1 MNNVNIHANDC
12 VDLIGGNIMV
22 KLKDIAEQM
31 NVSVGTVSKALRHSH
46 EISEEMTDRIKRCA
60 NELGYVANSSAR
72 ILKTNKSYNIGVIY
86 VDKTRAGLGHDY
98 FASMLNSIREELTL
112 SGYDLTFIT
121 NVIGDN
127 KISYLNHAR
136 YRRCDGVIVV
146 TADFNDEEIVEIVKS
161 EVPVVTIDH
170 IFNNRTSIL
179 SDNEEGLETIVNH
192 LYKKGHRKIAFIHG
206 EDTTVTNQRLG
217 AFYRT
222 CEELGIEV
230 NKDYIKEAL
239 YHLPQQAGLMT
250 RELLDLKDRPTCIIY
265 PDDYSYMGGA
275 TEIEKHGLKIPADI
289 SVVGYDGIFLSR
301 ILRPV
306 LTSYKQNSVEI
317 GKVAVQKLIA
327 QITQPKSFVK
337 KPVLIR
343 GCLQEGQTVKDLKK

>member
-1 MNNVNIHANDC
+1 
-12 VDLIGGNIMV
+12 MV
-22 KLKDIAEQM
+22 KLKDVAEKM

-46 EISEEMTDRIKRCA
+46 EISEEMTDRIIRCA
-60 NELGYVANSSAR
+60 NELGYVPNSSAR
-72 ILKTNKSYNIGVIY
+72 ILKTNKSYSIGVIF

-98 FASMLNSIREELTL
+98 FSTMLNSIRDELTL
-112 SGYDLTFIT
+112 SGYDFTFIT
-121 NVIGDN
+121 NHIGDSN
-127 KISYLNHAR
+127 ISYLNHAR

-170 IFNNRTSIL
+170 IFNNRSSVL
-179 SDNEEGLETIVNH
+179 SDNEEGLSAIVK
-192 LYKKGHRKIAFIHG
+192 YIYEKGHRKIAFIHG

-217 AFYRT
+217 AFYKT

-230 NKDYIKEAL
+230 NKDYIKEAY
-239 YHLPQQAGLMT
+239 YHLPRQAGLMT
-250 RELLDLKDRPTCIIY
+250 RELLDLEDRPTCIIY

-275 TEIEKHGLKIPADI
+275 TEIEKHGLRIPEDI

-317 GKVAVQKLIA
+317 GKVAVQRLLE
-327 QITQPKSFVK
+327 QIEKPKSFVR
-337 KPVLIR
+337 KPVMIR
-343 GCLQEGQTVKDLKK
+343 GCLQEGQTVKDIN